1 MRIRGLWELPDG
13 RDWLWG
19 KLGLVLMGGEG
30 LCSVNLSSFLLMNEV
45 VLPQSS
51 LARGSLVLGSCI
63 LYRRAIVSS

>member
-1 MRIRGLWELPDG
+1 MDEDRGLWELPDR

-30 LCSVNLSSFLLMNEV
+30 PCSVNLSNFLLMNEV

-51 LARGSLVLGSCI
+51 LA
-63 LYRRAIVSS
+63 